1 MIKIRDVEFAQQ
13 FWEDY
18 DNAPDTIQK
27 RFNEDVLKIAE
38 AQQLLPG
45 INAHKIKGHPDNWW
59 IGYVS
64 VGVFAWRFL
73 FSINSVGTLVVERLM
88 SHNEMDKLFL
98 R

>member
-1 MIKIRDVEFAQQ
+1 MIKIKDVIFSEQ
-13 FWEDY
+13 FFKDWET
-18 DNAPDTIQK
+18 APENIQK

-38 AQQLLPG
+38 AKQLLPG
-45 INAHKIKGHPDNWW
+45 INPHKIKNHPEGWW

-73 FSINSVGTLVVERLM
+73 FSISSSGVLVVERLL
-88 SHNEMDKLFL
+88 SHNAMDALL